1 MKGRKNIESS
11 LRGCLES
18 LDDSIIR
25 GWAVDSARADEPV
38 LLEVLVDGVRLV
50 DAVAD
55 LARPDLHAA
64 GVTGAPCG
72 FAIDIAHAL
81 DDGAEHHVAVRCAR
95 TSAGLE
101 GSPVKVRTALGADPD
116 VVSNLDPIEWS
127 VRGWAYRLSEPET
140 PLVIDVSIDGRHYS
154 EVRCE
159 NPRPDL
165 EPTEHP
171 SGCGFDLAL
180 PESIADGFPHFV
192 DVRVRESRRRIAGAP
207 VTVKHR
213 LIRSPIRPGSLA
225 LDTIIAE
232 FGDRSAVER
241 LVRESGR
248 LVLLA
253 THRSSPAPSEDVA
266 RLTRALADA
275 GFPVVVVDT
284 STEPLIPAGQAAD
297 SGLRADESVSYT
309 IHRRNSGWD
318 FGSWFAG
325 LGTFEE
331 VLGSVTELLLVNDS
345 NHGPFGELGS
355 MIDRGRALGTSM
367 WGCTESFDTS
377 HHLQSYFLGFQL
389 NDAARE
395 QLMAFARDFDFP
407 IKKSEIIAKGEIGLS
422 TYFREAGLGVAAIH
436 PYGEL
441 VEAFLQEAETR
452 CDRVAAL
459 PTTGATSAVAASLQ
473 ELLDDLRLRRPRNP
487 TLDFWDVLIARGH
500 PFLKRQLLDANPTG
514 VANLDEV
521 ADCLGVDLEAVNR
534 ERSLRGL
541 MPVY

>member
-1 MKGRKNIESS
+1 MKSRRNVESS
-11 LRGCLES
+11 LRGCVES

-25 GWAVDSARADEPV
+25 GWAVDFARADEPV
-38 LLEVLVDGVRLV
+38 LLEVLVDGVPVV

-64 GVTGAPCG
+64 EVTGASCG
-72 FAIDIAHAL
+72 FAVDLASVL
-81 DDGAEHHVAVRCAR
+81 GDGAEHHVAVRCAR
-95 TSAGLE
+95 TSADLD

-140 PLVIDVSIDGRHYS
+140 PLVIEVSIDGRHFS

-171 SGCGFDLAL
+171 SSCGFDLAL

-207 VTVKHR
+207 VTIKHR

-232 FGDRSAVER
+232 FGDRSALDG
-241 LVRESGR
+241 LVLESGR
-248 LVLLA
+248 LALLA
-253 THRSSPAPSEDVA
+253 THRSSPAPSEDVV
-266 RLTRALADA
+266 RLSRALTDA

-284 STEPLIPAGQAAD
+284 SAEPLLPARQATD
-297 SGLRADESVSYT
+297 LECHADESVAYT
-309 IHRRNSGWD
+309 IHRKNSGWD

-325 LGTFEE
+325 VGTFEE
-331 VLGSVTELLLVNDS
+331 LLGSVTELLFVNDS
-345 NHGPFGELGS
+345 NHGPFGEIGS
-355 MIDRGRALGTSM
+355 MIDQGRALGADL
-367 WGCTESFDTS
+367 WGCTESFVGS
-377 HHLQSYFLGFQL
+377 HHLQSYFLGIRL
-389 NDAARE
+389 GDSAR
-395 QLMAFARDFDFP
+395 QHLMAFARGFDFP

-422 TYFREAGLGVAAIH
+422 THFREAGLGVAAIH
-436 PYGEL
+436 PYGDL
-441 VEAFLQEAETR
+441 VEAFLREAQTR

-459 PTTGATSAVAASLQ
+459 PTVRATSAVATSLQ

-521 ADCLGVDLEAVNR
+521 ANHLGIDLEAINR
-534 ERSLRGL
+534 ERSLRGM

>member
-1 MKGRKNIESS
+1 MTS
-11 LRGCLES
+11 
-18 LDDSIIR
+18 SIIGALDGLDGRTLR
-25 GWAVDSARADEPV
+25 GWAFDPRRADAAVELDV
-38 LLEVLVDGVRLV
+38 VVDGVVV
-50 DAVAD
+50 DHIAASEPRHDVAVA
-55 LARPDLHAA
+55 
-64 GVTGAPCG
+64 GVGSSLCG
-72 FAIDIAHAL
+72 FALHL
-81 DDGAEHHVAVRCAR
+81 GLRFDDGEDHEIAVRLPDVG
-95 TSAGLE
+95 TDLP
-101 GSPVKVRTALGADPD
+101 GSPIRARFDTGYDPD
-116 VVSNLDPIEWS
+116 IVSNLDPIDWRI
-127 VRGWAYRLSEPET
+127 RGWAYSKSSPEV
-140 PLVIDVSIDGRHYS
+140 PVELQVLIDGAEFTRIS
-154 EVRCE
+154 CDVD
-159 NPRPDL
+159 RPDL
-165 EPTEHP
+165 SGTEHP
-171 SGCGFDLAL
+171 LSCGFDLAL
-180 PESIADGFPHFV
+180 PPEIGDGHRHHV
-192 DVRVRESRRRIAGAP
+192 DVRVASSGRHLAGAP
-207 VTVKHR
+207 TIVEHN

-232 FGDRSAVER
+232 FGDRSALER
-241 LVRESGR
+241 LVRDSGR

-253 THRSSPAPSEDVA
+253 THRSSPAPSGDVA

-284 STEPLIPAGQAAD
+284 SAEPLIPSGRAAD
-297 SGLRADESVSYT
+297 SGLRADESVAYT

-389 NDAARE
+389 DDAARE

-436 PYGEL
+436 PYGDL
-441 VEAFLQEAETR
+441 VEAFLREADAR

-459 PTTGATSAVAASLQ
+459 PTTGATSAVATSLQ

-514 VANLDEV
+514 VANLNEV
-521 ADCLGVDLEAVNR
+521 ADRLGVDLEAVNR
-534 ERSLRGL
+534 ERSLRGV